1 MTCPVTDSK
10 CDQILAAASGL
21 FERYGY
27 SKTTIDEIAA
37 AAGIGKGSVYLHFGS
52 KEELG
57 LAWLSKVH
65 GSLKTDMEERVQP
78 FIESNEPLEA
88 LRAWLIHRVVLR
100 RDIFDSYR
108 QSLEE
113 ALAALKTQVAERKAV
128 FFAHEVERVSELIQ
142 EAVDKGL
149 AVSPDPKQ
157 DAESMLLATNSL
169 LPLSNTNN
177 IDPREVMQRRIEALA
192 SLLIRSISSPSS

>member
-1 MTCPVTDSK
+1 MTCPTQDSK
-10 CDQILAAASGL
+10 CDLILNAASGL

-57 LAWLSKVH
+57 LAWLGKVH
-65 GSLKTDMEERVQP
+65 GSLKSDMEEQVQP
-78 FIESNEPLEA
+78 YIESGEPLEA

-113 ALAALKTQVAERKAV
+113 ALAALKSQVAERKAV
-128 FFAHEVERVSELIQ
+128 FFANEVERVSELIQ
-142 EAVDKGL
+142 AAIDKGL
-149 AVSPDPKQ
+149 AVSQDPKQ